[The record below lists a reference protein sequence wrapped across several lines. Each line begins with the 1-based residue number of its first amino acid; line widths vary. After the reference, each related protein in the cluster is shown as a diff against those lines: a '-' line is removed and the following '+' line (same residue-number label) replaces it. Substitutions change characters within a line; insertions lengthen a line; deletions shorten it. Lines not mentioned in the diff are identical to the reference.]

1 MYISCIYYI
10 YIYFISFQATCQE
23 GDLVYKHCTYLIRP
37 YRARTKLYLPYLHCT
52 IYTIHIL
59 YIYYAYTTSYRT
71 SIPVSIHIY
80 ILPIF
85 LLKLQFYSLLFR
97 FVLPS
102 LCVVL
107 AFSLFFFPYLFLSL
121 LKIFAVPYPCPY
133 LIYHSIFF

>member
-1 MYISCIYYI
+1 LICIYHVYII

-85 LLKLQFYSLLFR
+85 LNCSFTVFCSALF
-97 FVLPS
+97 FPLYVLYLPS
-102 LCVVL
+102 L
-107 AFSLFFFPYLFLSL
+107 FSFFPTFFFLYSKFSQ
-121 LKIFAVPYPCPY
+121 Y
-133 LIYHSIFF
+133 LILVLI